1 MDTQTTSGSRW
12 VECLLDIDGSIIPGS
27 TLRPIGPG
35 LHVRAKLEMGLYV
48 KPAMKLQFSV
58 QHQSQ
63 THLFAISIIPLQMIL
78 GKPHIADVQTADQ
91 VSLHPLLAHQ
101 QMGRFEPPRVSD
113 PFMST
118 VPEEEQHHALDIA
131 NITKTVRTLRVD
143 VSRGDV
149 IIFKPPLF
157 HQKRNTHPQ
166 AVQEIADAVMERL
179 ELPPQAKF
187 RLWFFPESTFA
198 DYWWKALKNI
208 GAYARP
214 YAAMLAQV
222 RRTGYAGLS
231 YDSFVMEDL
240 KHPDKPVP
248 STSLFL
254 DGEQQTVS
262 VMGGAIGEITLQNDL
277 ASKSLFSLAPKDDDL
292 KVYGISA
299 DYQPLRWYFIV
310 DISNGVADIF
320 PDVDV
325 PFHAYLRVEYE
336 DRPMPSVIF
345 SSESLIRTRR
355 GIIQALRLAET
366 KGEMQER
373 PCQAQVDKAI
383 EQENEAKQD
392 ILQEKLASVRDDVY
406 TNVAAES
413 LYSMITVPSPAAIEQ
428 HADKPVDVQLAAT
441 ALDLAADL
449 RQRHGE
455 SDIDWDSRIC
465 DWLRND
471 TLGRTLQ
478 YTTDLEQSY
487 KIVRRQLLPETHAD
501 IALCE
506 VTTANQSNWPL
517 GMKKPSLKVNLPH
530 VTIEGPI
537 NEFLASVWQPVKG
550 YRATTVHPTVSFEAW
565 FQPNDTS
572 IKAECD
578 AITKLNAMPN
588 APAKGFW
595 KYTQRFGECKEHH
608 NWLAQYPTLGRQFRD
623 HHYIGER
630 HNMLSRLNKVPFGY
644 AAITGGP
651 GSGKTSLA
659 EDIVLAVVSE
669 PCKEAIVTRTS
680 PSAEPADDPIVES
693 IEPEQENNVNLF
705 DPTLQLPTAW
715 CDVPE
720 DAPADAPE
728 IGRPKAAWIVA
739 ENRLC
744 DDAQVRLSIKEPGI
758 LTLRARPWKCEMEN
772 MYSPSDKEPI
782 LIPIDEKPHATSQD
796 RRLAEHVNHQADY
809 ISAYKQKHLDPEC
822 SLLNHARHEEY
833 ARKLLIHVLT
843 SKVDII
849 YCTPVTF
856 AQIVSHAKV
865 EMGFIVLNGANCMTE
880 SMSLIPMSKCPEA
893 SFLLI
898 GDARQF
904 GPVTTVD
911 RNGSIQYRL
920 KCNYRARGYAADFI
934 RKEFYDGQMNIMKK
948 KATPATTA
956 ITEYL
961 ADKTGSHYPN
971 VFIDVPEAAEVRVG
985 TSYANPATAHLAISL
1000 AIQLYR
1006 LPSKLSV

>member
-12 VECLLDIDGSIIPGS
+12 VECLFDIDGSIIPGS

-48 KPAMKLQFSV
+48 KPAMKLQLSV

-63 THLFAISIIPLQMIL
+63 THLFAIAIIPLQMIL

-91 VSLHPLLAHQ
+91 VSLHLLLAHQ
-101 QMGRFEPPRVSD
+101 QMGRFEPPRHYQDCPYPASGR
-113 PFMST
+113 F
-118 VPEEEQHHALDIA
+118 
-131 NITKTVRTLRVD
+131 
-143 VSRGDV
+143 SRGCHH
-149 IIFKPPLF
+149 FKPPLF
-157 HQKRNTHPQ
+157 HQKRNTDPQ
-166 AVQEIADAVMERL
+166 AVQEIADAILERL
-179 ELPPQAKF
+179 ELPLQATF
-187 RLWFFPESTFA
+187 RLWFFPESIFA

-208 GAYARP
+208 GACARP

-231 YDSFVMEDL
+231 YDSFVMENL

-262 VMGGAIGEITLQNDL
+262 VMGGAIEEITLQNDV
-277 ASKSLFSLAPKDDDL
+277 ASKLWNTVLQAVVIKDPYSLWTPKDDDL

-345 SSESLIRTRR
+345 SSESLIQTRR
-355 GIIQALRLAET
+355 GIIQALRLTET
-366 KGEMQER
+366 KGEMRER

-392 ILQEKLASVRDDVY
+392 TLQEKLASVRDDVY

-455 SDIDWDSRIC
+455 SDIDWDIRIC

-478 YTTDLEQSY
+478 YTTYLEQSY

-517 GMKKPSLKVNLPH
+517 GMKKPPLKVNLPH

-550 YRATTVHPTVSFEAW
+550 YRATTAHPTVSFEAW

-578 AITKLNAMPN
+578 AITKLNAMLN
-588 APAKGFW
+588 APAKDFW
-595 KYTQRFGECKEHH
+595 KYTQHFGECKEYHD
-608 NWLAQYPTLGRQFRD
+608 WLAQYPALGRQFRD
-623 HHYIGER
+623 HHYVGER
-630 HNMLSRLNKVPFGY
+630 HDVLSRLDKVPFGY
-644 AAITGGP
+644 AAIT
-651 GSGKTSLA
+651 
-659 EDIVLAVVSE
+659 VVSK
-669 PCKEAIVTRTS
+669 PCKEAIVARTS
-680 PSAEPADDPIVES
+680 PPAEPTDDLSTPKDGSHHASQDKSQVVES
-693 IEPEQENNVNLF
+693 IEPEQENNVNVF
-705 DPTLQLPTAW
+705 QSTLRLPTGW
-715 CDVPE
+715 YDISD
-720 DAPADAPE
+720 DASADAPE
-728 IGRPKAAWIVA
+728 IGRPKAAWIAA

-758 LTLRARPWKCEMEN
+758 LTLRARPWKCEMDN
-772 MYSPSDKEPI
+772 MFSPSDKEPI

-796 RRLAEHVNHQADY
+796 RRLAEHINHQVRVQFEKKSASCGPTTISEFAKKIARDDPDTWSDY
-809 ISAYKQKHLDPEC
+809 ISAYRLKHLDPE
-822 SLLNHARHEEY
+822 SFLLNRARNGES
-833 ARKLLIHVLT
+833 ARELLIHVLT

-849 YCTPVTF
+849 CCTPVTF
-856 AQIVSHAKV
+856 AQIVNHAKV
-865 EMGFIVLNGANCMTE
+865 EMGFIVLNGANRMTE

-898 GDARQF
+898 DDAR
-904 GPVTTVD
+904 
-911 RNGSIQYRL
+911 
-920 KCNYRARGYAADFI
+920 
-934 RKEFYDGQMNIMKK
+934 
-948 KATPATTA
+948 
-956 ITEYL
+956 
-961 ADKTGSHYPN
+961 
-971 VFIDVPEAAEVRVG
+971 
-985 TSYANPATAHLAISL
+985 
-1000 AIQLYR
+1000 
-1006 LPSKLSV
+1006 